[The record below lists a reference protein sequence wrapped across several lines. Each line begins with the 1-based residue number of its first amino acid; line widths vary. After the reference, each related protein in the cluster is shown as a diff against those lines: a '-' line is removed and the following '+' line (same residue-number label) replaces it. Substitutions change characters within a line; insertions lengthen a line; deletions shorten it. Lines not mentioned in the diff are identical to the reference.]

1 MEAEE
6 LDEEDVRE
14 VRGFVVTTRLVV
26 VVGRGVVAVVVMV
39 FLLLV
44 VLIMVAVVVSVII
57 VDLVVML
64 DVVVVAGVLMSA
76 SRPLCGMSFSCD
88 GCCCCCCCCC
98 CCGSGCCWHLSNP
111 AFVVF
116 GVPRKAFASNVFI
129 LEDATLTR
137 LRPSMLVTTTM
148 TLARVGFFLQ

>member
-44 VLIMVAVVVSVII
+44 VLMMVAVVVSVII

-88 GCCCCCCCCC
+88 GCCC

>member
-26 VVGRGVVAVVVMV
+26 VVGRGVVAVVVLV

-44 VLIMVAVVVSVII
+44 VLMMVAVVVSVII

-88 GCCCCCCCCC
+88 GCCCCC